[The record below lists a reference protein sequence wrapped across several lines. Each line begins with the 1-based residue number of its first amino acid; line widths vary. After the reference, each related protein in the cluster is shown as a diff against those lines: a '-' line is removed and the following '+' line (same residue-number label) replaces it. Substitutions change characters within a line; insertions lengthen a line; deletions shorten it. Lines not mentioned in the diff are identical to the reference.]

1 MYLLLFM
8 CMFRKFTFLLVEC
21 NEGFGVE
28 FFNRD
33 FILKGF
39 LVILVFIRCCEFD
52 MNYFLFWLNL

>member
-1 MYLLLFM
+1 MYLLLFI
-8 CMFRKFTFLLVEC
+8 CMFRKFMFLLVEC

-39 LVILVFIRCCEFD
+39 LVNLVFRRCCEFD
-52 MNYFLFWLNL
+52 MNYFLF